1 MYLCWRTETEGA
13 EQTNDIYQSNTTAKQ
28 RLQLNQQ
35 TQRKAVKNVIIQAI
49 YSVEYLHM
57 LYNLE

>member
-35 TQRKAVKNVIIQAI
+35 TQRKAVKKHTNT
-49 YSVEYLHM
+49 SYL
-57 LYNLE
+57 

>member
-13 EQTNDIYQSNTTAKQ
+13 EQTNHIYQSNTTAKQ
-28 RLQLNQQ
+28 RLQVNQQ
-35 TQRKAVKNVIIQAI
+35 TQRKAVKKQAI